1 MRPDMR
7 VVVAMEEYKMT
18 SLGVFV
24 IVLLIAAILG
34 AKAVRD
40 VPDPHLTRPAIAE
53 GTIARPKG

>member
-1 MRPDMR
+1 MR